1 MGMRIG
7 KNKFKARTRGLFHL
21 NEIFF
26 FKGTSV
32 FVAACRL
39 SVAACGTSFP
49 DQGSNAGP
57 LHWEHVVLA
66 AGPPGR
72 SWWSPSEGSN
82 LQSSY
87 PCPCPHSSGTSE
99 RLPITCCRLPPYC
112 SSAAVSHTQGR
123 CVCRVCPRG
132 CPQLLPPQAVTTPS
146 LPGREQRAGRGCGR
160 RPAPPRLPGAS
171 PQMLSQPLAGMLR
184 PLGTGIQTS
193 TGPKTG

>member
-1 MGMRIG
+1 MLNAFSCTCWPFGSLLW
-7 KNKFKARTRGLFHL
+7 KNVYSDHLPIFYSITLFGS
-21 NEIFF
+21 FF
-26 FKGTSV
+26 AIESYEFFIYFGYY
-32 FVAACRL
+32 
-39 SVAACGTSFP
+39 
-49 DQGSNAGP
+49 N
-57 LHWEHVVLA
+57 
-66 AGPPGR
+66 
-72 SWWSPSEGSN
+72 N

-87 PCPCPHSSGTSE
+87 PYPCPHSSGTSE
-99 RLPITCCRLPPYC
+99 CLPITCCRLPRYC

-184 PLGTGIQTS
+184 PSGAGVQTS
-193 TGPKTG
+193 TGPKMG